1 MKFINIFLDRPRI
14 LFLTLAFILLSGISS
29 ISTLPIQ
36 ENPELAERWATVTIS
51 YPGAT
56 PERIETQVVDNL
68 ENKLREIVELD
79 IEDLSS
85 VITQGFS
92 ETLVELQQNVP
103 PLLIEEVWSKVQNKI
118 DQIETP
124 DGVTMLLERSS
135 GPPIT
140 VEYIIDWKGEGNTP
154 IIMMSRLAQQ
164 LQKRLSSVPGTEKTA
179 IYGEAEEEIVVEVDS
194 AKMSSLGLTY
204 QEISTAIKS
213 YDNKKPVGVV
223 SDEYSE
229 FLIRLKDNITT
240 PQKIGEIPVKV
251 INQSEIIRLQDIA
264 EVSMQPANP
273 IEDIFLYN
281 GKRVLSVSATGSF
294 SQRVFEYVENV
305 DDQVDKMRLTL
316 PEEFQIERIYDE
328 SIYVSSKFGELIKS
342 FALATFF
349 VLSLSFFFL
358 GIRPGIIVT
367 AILPFSVSLVL
378 LGCRL
383 IDLPLHQT
391 SITGIIIALGLL
403 IDNGIIVVEDYK
415 YRRSIG
421 LSIRE
426 SINQTLVHIS
436 TPLLAATAT
445 TVFAFMP
452 IVTGEGSSI
461 EFVGGMALTVIMSII
476 SSLVLALIMVPVLM
490 SYMERIPYFANI
502 NVHEEGYKNQ
512 KILKK
517 YRKFLTWAFDVPRR
531 AILISIS
538 LPLLGFLIFGSIPK
552 DFFPA
557 NDRDMFRIHI
567 ELPTNSS
574 STKTLEKVQEIRNQV
589 IDSNLIELD
598 KDYWFIGR
606 WMPRVLMNIVGGEE
620 KNGGNNHAQAVF
632 FAKDYYEMIENLP
645 KLSKM
650 LVAQNSDLIIFV
662 DSFQTGP
669 PVFSD
674 IQYSIIG
681 DDENVLRAIG
691 SELELIINDA
701 PDVSHTKS
709 LAGYSNTNI
718 EFEFNSS
725 NVSLSGKNTELLVN
739 ELYAENNGI
748 VVSSMLD
755 SNKEIPI
762 RVKGIR
768 ESSDIIGN
776 TGYLSIPAKDGID
789 FIGNYGQATI
799 NKTSSYVTRRNSQ
812 RVNQVEGWIWT
823 GTLPHKT
830 EQYLEE
836 KFNEFESN
844 LPPGYSII
852 VGGEAESRG
861 QSQSQIY
868 SSAIIYLLL
877 ITFGLVFALNSFR
890 QTLLILS
897 VAIFSIGLSFL
908 GLKLGQ
914 QNYGFIGTVGA
925 LGLIGLS
932 INDSIIVL
940 SHIKEKANQVS
951 MTKSDLIEV
960 VIRSTRHIITTS
972 LTTLGGFLPLIFA
985 NIFFRPLAWA
995 MSIGVLGATM
1005 TALLYI
1011 PAMFI
1016 LLKKIKT

>member
-776 TGYLSIPAKDGID
+776 TGYLSIPYKDGID

>member
-1 MKFINIFLDRPRI
+1 MKFISIFLDRPRI

-29 ISTLPIQ
+29 IYTLPIQ

-51 YPGAT
+51 YPGAA

-79 IEDLSS
+79 IEDLAS

-92 ETLVELQQNVP
+92 ETLVELQQSVP
-103 PLLIEEVWSKVQNKI
+103 PSLIEEVWSKVQNKI

-140 VEYIIDWKGEGNTP
+140 VEYIIDWKGEGNAP

-164 LQKRLSSVPGTEKTA
+164 LQKKLSSVPGTEKTA

-204 QEISTAIKS
+204 QEISSAIRS

-229 FLIRLKDNITT
+229 FLIRLKDNITS

-281 GKRVLSVSATGSF
+281 GRRVLSVSATGSF

-305 DDQVDKMRLTL
+305 DVQVDKMRLTL

-367 AILPFSVSLVL
+367 AILPLSVSLVL

-421 LSIRE
+421 LSSRE

-461 EFVGGMALTVIMSII
+461 EFVGGMALTVIMSIV

-502 NVHEEGYKNQ
+502 NVHEEGYKNE

-517 YRKFLTWAFDVPRR
+517 YRKFLTWAFDIPRR

-574 STKTLEKVQEIRNQV
+574 STKTLERAQEIRQQV

-632 FAKDYYEMIENLP
+632 FAKDYFEMIENLP

-662 DSFQTGP
+662 DSFQSGP

-748 VVSSMLD
+748 IVSSMLD

-762 RVKGIR
+762 RIKGIR
-768 ESSDIIGN
+768 DSSDITGD
-776 TGYLSIPAKDGID
+776 TGYLSIPTRDGID

-836 KFNEFESN
+836 KFNEFERN

-877 ITFGLVFALNSFR
+877 ITFGLVFALNSFK